1 MKTVFA
7 VMHTYVTLLN
17 EIANGVIFIC
27 STEELAYRE
36 IDKLVNNS
44 GYERNSGKAFDCWRR
59 CYWF

>member
-27 STEELAYRE
+27 STEELAYKE

-44 GYERNSGKAFDCWRR
+44 GYDRNSLWVDEYKFVE
-59 CYWF
+59 Y